1 MINLSLQKKHALVCG
16 STQGIGRAIAQ
27 ELAELGA
34 SICLL
39 ARNESELKKVCA
51 QLPCPQEQKHSYLVG
66 DFGRPSDIHE
76 VVQKRLVAG
85 ANFEILINNT
95 GGPEGGPIL
104 EAESENF
111 LAAMQMHLLCNQIL
125 VRLLL
130 PGMKKSQ
137 YGRIINIISTSV
149 REPIQGLGVSNT
161 TRAAVA
167 AWSKTLSKEIQ
178 DGNITVNNVLP
189 GFTNTTRLQSL
200 FKNRSERTGKSE
212 KDIVHEAMA
221 SIPLGRFASAEEIA
235 AAAAFLASPAASYI
249 NGVNLPVDGGRLNGF

>member
-1 MINLSLQKKHALVCG
+1 MINLSLQKRHALVCG
-16 STQGIGRAIAQ
+16 STQGIGRAIAL

-39 ARNESELKKVCA
+39 ARNEAELKKVCA
-51 QLPCPQEQKHSYLVG
+51 ELPRPQEQQHTHLVG
-66 DFGRPSDIHE
+66 DFAKPSEIHDI
-76 VVQKRLVAG
+76 VQKRLASG
-85 ANFEILINNT
+85 KIFEILINNT
-95 GGPEGGPIL
+95 GGPAGGPIV
-104 EAESENF
+104 EADPESF
-111 LAAMQMHLLCNQIL
+111 LSAMQMHLLCNQIL

-189 GFTNTTRLQSL
+189 GFTNTARLHTV
-200 FKNRSERTGKSE
+200 FKNRAQRTGKTE
-212 KDIVHEAMA
+212 EQVIHDAMA
-221 SIPLGRFASAEEIA
+221 LIPLGRFASAEEVA
-235 AAAAFLASPAASYI
+235 SAAAFLASPAASYI